1 MKKKTNVIPFLLL
14 ILYYL
19 FIGSNKNIVFE
30 IKLVVLISVVI
41 ISALILYQKL
51 KNNTISKNKIIIML
65 VFLGIAL
72 LNFLWFWNKI

>member
-30 IKLVVLISVVI
+30 IKLVVLISIVI
-41 ISALILYQKL
+41 ISALIFYQKL